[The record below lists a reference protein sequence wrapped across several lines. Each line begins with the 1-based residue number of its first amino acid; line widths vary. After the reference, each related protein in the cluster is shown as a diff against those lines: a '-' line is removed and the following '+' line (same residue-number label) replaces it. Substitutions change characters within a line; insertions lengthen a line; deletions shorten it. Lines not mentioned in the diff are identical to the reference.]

1 MQWTKSGSTAAVTL
15 SVLLAMLALTSAP
28 SYDDKQEADEKE
40 AEPVPSTVQGSAAVG
55 SGSASSAKRTPTA
68 VEVRRAWE
76 EGVGHSGYSLLDFA
90 TNSAWWSFVCVNGGF
105 SAVDRELAKAHQEPN
120 VPPSNEV
127 LITYDGIQDRWQFKT
142 CILVESVF

>member
-1 MQWTKSGSTAAVTL
+1 MQWTKSGSTAAVTW
-15 SVLLAMLALTSAP
+15 SVVLVTLALTSAP
-28 SYDDKQEADEKE
+28 SYDDKQEADEQE
-40 AEPVPSTVQGSAAVG
+40 AGPVPSTVLGSAAVG
-55 SGSASSAKRTPTA
+55 SGYASSTKRAPIA

-120 VPPSNEV
+120 VPLSDEV

-142 CILVESVF
+142 CMLVESVF